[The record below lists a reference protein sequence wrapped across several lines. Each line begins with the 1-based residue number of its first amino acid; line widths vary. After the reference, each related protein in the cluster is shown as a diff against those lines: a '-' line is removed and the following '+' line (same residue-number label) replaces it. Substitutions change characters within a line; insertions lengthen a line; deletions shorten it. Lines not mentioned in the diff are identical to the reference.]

1 MDRYNLSIHVIDL
14 FNTDVINNRKENPEE
29 EKRKDGNK
37 GMNRML
43 GE

>member
-37 GMNRML
+37 GVNRML